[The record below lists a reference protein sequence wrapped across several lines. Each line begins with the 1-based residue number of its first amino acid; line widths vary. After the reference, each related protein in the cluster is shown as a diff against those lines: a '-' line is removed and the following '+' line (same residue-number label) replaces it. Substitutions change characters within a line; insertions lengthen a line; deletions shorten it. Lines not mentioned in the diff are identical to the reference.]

1 MTPKELNAIIN
12 CPPPF
17 REYRLYY
24 DEQGMITMFAEQDHP
39 TNDNYIVL
47 DNPAE
52 FYNANTLLLR
62 VKDGKLIKID
72 PVIKYKQGLYRST
85 KGQRVV
91 MGKAAIA
98 LRPNEEYTKIE
109 YYERKTNN

>member
-1 MTPKELNAIIN
+1 
-12 CPPPF
+12 
-17 REYRLYY
+17 
-24 DEQGMITMFAEQDHP
+24 MITMFAEQDHP

-72 PVIKYKQGLYRST
+72 PVIKYRQGLYLST
-85 KGQRVV
+85 NGQPVV
-91 MGKAAIA
+91 NGLASIPLQAY
-98 LRPNEEYTKIE
+98 ETYTEIE
-109 YYERKTNN
+109 Y